1 MAFGLL
7 DWLTPLGAAVMVAW
21 LAAMSVAPLARS
33 GRLPFVRWLAVEPS
47 GDVETGGAVRIV
59 GGVLE
64 RRSVG

>member
-1 MAFGLL
+1 VAFGLF

-21 LAAMSVAPLARS
+21 LAAMSVALLARS
-33 GRLPFVRWLAVEPS
+33 GRLPFVRWLALEPS

-64 RRSVG
+64 RRTVG